1 MTTRA
6 TVKPELLVWA
16 RKRAGIKQDILT
28 KKFPKLL
35 EWERGETRSTYPQL
49 DAFARTGTSKNPQIA
64 KTSVSNSLVP
74 LRIPFRGKSKIGVNR
89 GSRTVYVPSGYL
101 FLKKPLAEKLPIAD
115 FRTFSG
121 EGIGRPSPNLLDM
134 IHVCQE
140 RQEWYRDFGQA
151 EGEKE
156 LPFVGSATIET
167 PPKSAASRIREALGF
182 DVAARK
188 QCRTWTEALRLLI
201 SKTDEA
207 GILTMVSGVV
217 LSKNKRR
224 LDPGG
229 FRGFALTDPFAP
241 LVFINGADTQAAQM
255 FTLAHELGHIWLG
268 NSALS
273 NMDIPPGSGFR
284 REEVWCNTVAA
295 EMLAPLAE
303 IRDDIGAHEM
313 LHELKNRLARKF
325 KVSSL
330 VILRRL
336 LDAGRIGQAESEIA
350 WKREKAYLRSQEQ
363 RKRPGGDFRLATLAR
378 VGRRFAWA
386 IATSTLEGHTLFRD
400 AFRFLGISS
409 AGTFDRIEHEL
420 QASKNVSGAGVY

>member
-16 RKRAGIKQDILT
+16 RKRAGIKQEILT

-35 EWERGETRSTYPQL
+35 EWERGETRPTYPQL
-49 DAFARTGTSKNPQIA
+49 DAFA
-64 KTSVSNSLVP
+64 
-74 LRIPFRGKSKIGVNR
+74 
-89 GSRTVYVPSGYL
+89 RTVYVPSGYL
-101 FLKKPLAEKLPIAD
+101 FLKKPPVENLPIAD

-140 RQEWYRDFGQA
+140 RQEWYRDFVQA

-167 PPKSAASRIREALGF
+167 PPESAASWIREALGF
-182 DVAARK
+182 DIAARK

-201 SKTDEA
+201 RKSDEA

-217 LSKNKRR
+217 LSNNKRR
-224 LDPGG
+224 LDSGE

-241 LVFINGADTQAAQM
+241 LVFINGADTKAAQM

-273 NMDIPPGSGFR
+273 NMDIAPGSGFR
-284 REEVWCNTVAA
+284 REEVWCNAVAA

-336 LDAGRIGQAESEIA
+336 LDAGRIGQAEFEIA

-363 RKRPGGDFRLATLAR
+363 RKRAGGDFRLTTLAR
-378 VGRRFAWA
+378 VGRRFARA
-386 IATSTLEGHTLFRD
+386 LVTSTLEGDTLYRD
-400 AFRFLGISS
+400 AFRLLGISRPD
-409 AGTFDRIEHEL
+409 TFNRIGRE
-420 QASKNVSGAGVY
+420 VGVTG